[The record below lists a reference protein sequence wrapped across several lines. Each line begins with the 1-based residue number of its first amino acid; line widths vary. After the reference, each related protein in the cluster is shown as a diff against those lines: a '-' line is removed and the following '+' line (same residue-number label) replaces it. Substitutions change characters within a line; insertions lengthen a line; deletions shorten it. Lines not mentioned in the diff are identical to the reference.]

1 MYLLHAFADS
11 SVRTLQEITYYFGE
25 QEIPLRRLTLLFKSL
40 YTQVCGT
47 RRRSRALPSRL
58 CCRCRTG
65 KVIVSPADTKENA
78 TPDATTKESA
88 TKREISVE
96 IPVEDVT
103 RQTDALIQKYQK
115 VARIPGFRR
124 GHVPASIIRQRFS
137 EEIKTDMVEALIPR
151 FFRQEAERLSL
162 HPVSQPRVTDLH
174 LHDGE
179 PLRFKAAFEVL
190 PAIKLEGYK
199 ELRAEKPEIAVSEA
213 DVEQALA
220 DLRERHASFNPIE
233 GRALADGDFAQVSLD
248 GHPKAEPKSGEAKT
262 GESKSDEGQPVHMDE
277 VLVEIA
283 GQNTMP
289 EFTEH
294 LRGTNPGDERS
305 FDVNYPQDTEDKRL
319 AGKTFTYAVKV
330 QAIKQKSL
338 PELNDEF
345 AKTLGEFQTVDD
357 LRKAVREQ
365 MESERKH
372 RAEHEAKEKLVKEL
386 IQRNDFEVPDS
397 LIEQQIDIRLER
409 GLRALAAQ
417 GLTAEQM
424 KKMDLPRL
432 RAGQRDQAVHD
443 VKAAL
448 LLERVAEEEN
458 IQVSD
463 EEFDRELEALARQ
476 SKQTSEAVRARLTR
490 DGGLDRIRTR
500 IRNEKTLEFLYHQS
514 A

>member
-1 MYLLHAFADS
+1 M
-11 SVRTLQEITYYFGE
+11 
-25 QEIPLRRLTLLFKSL
+25 
-40 YTQVCGT
+40 
-47 RRRSRALPSRL
+47 
-58 CCRCRTG
+58 
-65 KVIVSPADTKENA
+65 SPAEIKDG
-78 TPDATTKESA
+78 TTKESTTPEITTPESTTKASA
-88 TKREISVE
+88 TKREIAVE
-96 IPVEDVT
+96 IPVEDVN
-103 RQTDALIQKYQK
+103 RQTDTLIQKYQK

-137 EEIKTDMVEALIPR
+137 EEIKTDMVEALVPR
-151 FFRQEAERLSL
+151 FFRREAERLSL

-174 LHDGE
+174 LHEGE

-190 PAIKLEGYK
+190 PEIKLEGYK
-199 ELRAEKPEIAVSEA
+199 ELRADKPEIAVSEA

-220 DLRERHASFNPIE
+220 DLRERHASFNPVE

-248 GHPKAEPKSGEAKT
+248 GNPKAEQKSGDQKSGEQ
-262 GESKSDEGQPVHMDE
+262 KSGEGQPVHMDE

-283 GQNTMP
+283 GKNTMP

-294 LRGTNPGDERS
+294 LRGSIAGDERT
-305 FDVNYPQDTEDKRL
+305 FDVNYPEDTEDKRL
-319 AGKTFTYAVKV
+319 AGKTFSYAVKV
-330 QAIKQKSL
+330 QSIKQKSL

-345 AKTLGEFQTVDD
+345 AKQLGEFQTMDD
-357 LRKAVREQ
+357 VRKTIREQ

-372 RAEHEAKEKLVKEL
+372 EAEHAAKDKLVREL

-432 RAGQRDQAVHD
+432 RAGQREQAIHD

-458 IQVSD
+458 IQVGD
-463 EEFDRELEALARQ
+463 EEFDRELEALAKQ

-500 IRNEKTLEFLYHQS
+500 IRNEKTLDFLYQQS

>member
-1 MYLLHAFADS
+1 M
-11 SVRTLQEITYYFGE
+11 
-25 QEIPLRRLTLLFKSL
+25 
-40 YTQVCGT
+40 
-47 RRRSRALPSRL
+47 
-58 CCRCRTG
+58 
-65 KVIVSPADTKENA
+65 SPADIKDSTKEGA
-78 TPDATTKESA
+78 TQESA
-88 TKREISVE
+88 TKREIQVE
-96 IPVEDVT
+96 IPVEDVN
-103 RQTDALIQKYQK
+103 RQTDSLIQKYQK

-151 FFRQEAERLSL
+151 FFKQEAERLSL

-174 LHDGE
+174 LHEGE

-190 PAIKLEGYK
+190 PEIKLEGYK

-213 DVEQALA
+213 DVEQSLA
-220 DLRERHASFNPIE
+220 DLRERHASFNPVE

-248 GHPKAEPKSGEAKT
+248 GNPKAG
-262 GESKSDEGQPVHMDE
+262 EGQPVHMDE

-283 GQNTMP
+283 GGNTMP

-294 LRGTNPGDERS
+294 LRGTSAGDERT
-305 FDVNYPQDTEDKRL
+305 FDVSYPEDTHDRRL
-319 AGKTFTYAVKV
+319 AGKTFSYAVKV

-345 AKTLGEFQTVDD
+345 AKQLGEFQTVDD
-357 LRKAVREQ
+357 LRKTIREQ
-365 MESERKH
+365 IESERKH
-372 RAEHEAKEKLVKEL
+372 QAEHDAKDKLVGEL

-424 KKMDLPRL
+424 KKMDLQRL
-432 RAGQRDQAVHD
+432 RAGQREQAIHD

-458 IQVSD
+458 VQVSD
-463 EEFDRELEALARQ
+463 EELNQELEALAKQ

-500 IRNEKTLEFLYHQS
+500 IRNEKTLEFLYQQS

>member
-1 MYLLHAFADS
+1 M
-11 SVRTLQEITYYFGE
+11 
-25 QEIPLRRLTLLFKSL
+25 
-40 YTQVCGT
+40 
-47 RRRSRALPSRL
+47 
-58 CCRCRTG
+58 
-65 KVIVSPADTKENA
+65 SPAETK
-78 TPDATTKESA
+78 DSTTKESA
-88 TKREISVE
+88 TKDSATKREIVVE
-96 IPVEDVT
+96 IPVEDVN
-103 RQTDALIQKYQK
+103 RQTDSLIQKYQK

-137 EEIKTDMVEALIPR
+137 EEIKTDMVEALIPQ
-151 FFRQEAERLSL
+151 FFRREAERLSL

-174 LHDGE
+174 VHDGE
-179 PLRFKAAFEVL
+179 PLRFKAAFDVL
-190 PAIKLEGYK
+190 PEIKLSGYK

-220 DLRERHASFNPIE
+220 DLRERQASFNPVE

-248 GHPKAEPKSGEAKT
+248 GHPKAES
-262 GESKSDEGQPVHMDE
+262 ESDGRKPGEGQPVHMDE

-294 LRGTNPGDERS
+294 LRGANAGDERT
-305 FDVNYPQDTEDKRL
+305 FDVTYPADAQDKRL
-319 AGKTFTYAVKV
+319 AGKTFSYTVKV

-338 PELNDEF
+338 PELTDEF
-345 AKTLGEFQTVDD
+345 AKQLGEFQTVDD
-357 LRKAVREQ
+357 LRKTVREQ
-365 MESERKH
+365 MESERRH
-372 RAEHEAKEKLVKEL
+372 QAEHDAKEKLVADL

-397 LIEQQIDIRLER
+397 LIEQQIDIRIER

-424 KKMDLPRL
+424 KKMDLNRL
-432 RAGQRDQAVHD
+432 RGGQREQAVHD

-458 IQVSD
+458 VQVSD

-500 IRNEKTLEFLYHQS
+500 IRNEKTLEFLYRQS

>member
-1 MYLLHAFADS
+1 
-11 SVRTLQEITYYFGE
+11 
-25 QEIPLRRLTLLFKSL
+25 
-40 YTQVCGT
+40 
-47 RRRSRALPSRL
+47 
-58 CCRCRTG
+58 
-65 KVIVSPADTKENA
+65 VSPTETKDSTA
-78 TPDATTKESA
+78 KESA
-88 TKREISVE
+88 TKREIQVE
-96 IPVEDVT
+96 IPVADVN
-103 RQTDALIQKYQK
+103 RQTDSLIQKYQK

-151 FFRQEAERLSL
+151 YFRQEAERLGI

-190 PAIKLEGYK
+190 PEIKLEGYK
-199 ELRAEKPEIAVSEA
+199 ELRADKPEIAVSEE
-213 DVEQALA
+213 DVEHALA
-220 DLRERHASFNPIE
+220 ELRERHASFNPVE

-248 GHPKAEPKSGEAKT
+248 GNPKPDESESETKSG
-262 GESKSDEGQPVHMDE
+262 EGQPVHMDE

-283 GQNTMP
+283 GKDTMP

-294 LRGTNPGDERS
+294 LRGANPGDERT
-305 FDVNYPQDTEDKRL
+305 FDVNYPEDTQDKRL
-319 AGKTFTYAVKV
+319 AGKKFSYAVKV
-330 QAIKQKSL
+330 QSIKQKSL

-345 AKTLGEFQTVDD
+345 AKQLGEFQTVDD
-357 LRKAVREQ
+357 VRKAIREQ
-365 MESERKH
+365 IESERRH
-372 RAEHEAKEKLVKEL
+372 QAQHEAKEKLVGEL

-424 KKMDLPRL
+424 KKMDLTRL
-432 RAGQRDQAVHD
+432 RVGQREQAIHD

-458 IQVSD
+458 VQVSD
-463 EEFDRELEALARQ
+463 EELNQELESLARQ

>member
-1 MYLLHAFADS
+1 
-11 SVRTLQEITYYFGE
+11 
-25 QEIPLRRLTLLFKSL
+25 
-40 YTQVCGT
+40 
-47 RRRSRALPSRL
+47 
-58 CCRCRTG
+58 
-65 KVIVSPADTKENA
+65 VSPTDFKE
-78 TPDATTKESA
+78 TETKESA
-88 TKREISVE
+88 TKREIEVE
-96 IPVEDVT
+96 IPVADVN
-103 RQTDALIQKYQK
+103 RQTDSLIQKYQK
-115 VARIPGFRR
+115 MARIPGFRR

-190 PAIKLEGYK
+190 PEIKLQGYK
-199 ELRAEKPEIAVSEA
+199 ELRADKLEIAVSEA
-213 DVEQALA
+213 DVEQSLTEV
-220 DLRERHASFNPIE
+220 RERQASFNPVE

-248 GHPKAEPKSGEAKT
+248 GNPKFSAAEA
-262 GESKSDEGQPVHMDE
+262 KSDEGQPVHMDE

-283 GQNTMP
+283 GKDTMP

-294 LRGTNPGDERS
+294 LRGANAGDERT
-305 FDVNYPQDTEDKRL
+305 FDVNYPDDTQDKRL
-319 AGKTFTYAVKV
+319 AGKTFTYVVKV
-330 QAIKQKSL
+330 SAIKQKSL
-338 PELNDEF
+338 PDLNDEF
-345 AKTLGEFQTVDD
+345 AKQLGEFQTVDD
-357 LRKAVREQ
+357 VRKTIREQ
-365 MESERKH
+365 MEAERKH
-372 RAEHEAKEKLVKEL
+372 QAEHAAKDKLVEEL
-386 IQRNDFEVPDS
+386 IQRNDFEVPES

-424 KKMDLPRL
+424 KKMDLNRL
-432 RAGQRDQAVHD
+432 RAGQRDQAIHD

-448 LLERVAEEEN
+448 LLERVSEEEN

-463 EEFDRELEALARQ
+463 EELAQELESLAHQ

>member
-1 MYLLHAFADS
+1 M
-11 SVRTLQEITYYFGE
+11 
-25 QEIPLRRLTLLFKSL
+25 
-40 YTQVCGT
+40 
-47 RRRSRALPSRL
+47 
-58 CCRCRTG
+58 
-65 KVIVSPADTKENA
+65 SPTETKESTTKENA
-78 TPDATTKESA
+78 T
-88 TKREISVE
+88 KREIQVE
-96 IPVEDVT
+96 IPVEDVN
-103 RQTDALIQKYQK
+103 RQTDSLIQKYQK

-174 LHDGE
+174 VHDGE

-190 PAIKLEGYK
+190 PEIKLEGYK
-199 ELRAEKPEIAVSEA
+199 ELRADKPEIAVSEA

-220 DLRERHASFNPIE
+220 DLREQHASFTLVE
-233 GRALADGDFAQVSLD
+233 GRTLADGDFAQVSLD
-248 GHPKAEPKSGEAKT
+248 GNPKSDEG
-262 GESKSDEGQPVHMDE
+262 KSGEGQPVHMDE

-283 GQNTMP
+283 GKNTMP

-294 LRGTNPGDERS
+294 LRGTGPGDERT

-319 AGKTFTYAVKV
+319 AGKTFSYAVKV
-330 QAIKQKSL
+330 QSIKQKSL

-345 AKTLGEFQTVDD
+345 TKTLGAFQTVDD
-357 LRKAVREQ
+357 LRKAIREQ
-365 MESERKH
+365 MESERTNQAQ
-372 RAEHEAKEKLVKEL
+372 REAKEKLVREL
-386 IQRNDFEVPDS
+386 IQQNDFEVPDS
-397 LIEQQIDIRLER
+397 LVEQQIDIRLER

-424 KKMDLPRL
+424 KKMDLHRL
-432 RAGQRDQAVHD
+432 RAGQREQAIHD

-458 IQVSD
+458 VQVSD
-463 EEFDRELEALARQ
+463 EELNQELESLARQ

-500 IRNEKTLEFLYHQS
+500 IRNEKTLDFLYRQS